1 MPETMQSF
9 ILILISLFV
18 SAAVYLFICFVLF
31 RIGRKFG
38 IGSFRKFCIPIYN
51 GVLICR
57 CGGISGWWLLGII
70 FPVIGIIFT
79 IYLWGSVARRLGK
92 NFWIYGLGILLL
104 GLPVFILA
112 FDGSKPVRAEEERIE
127 GDPRNKPIQVDVRL
141 QQPNEPRP
149 GSQFFDNTSGDSP
162 TKPFNTSNISGR
174 FFVVSGD
181 MAGHTIEVPQSGI
194 IIGRDPLQANLV
206 LTNDNASSRHA
217 SVYSDLHTKGR
228 LVLEDFGSTNG
239 TFYRVTEAM
248 EWKRAYGAVSLSKGA
263 SFRIGQGIA
272 QFKVV

>member
-1 MPETMQSF
+1 MSETMPSF
-9 ILILISLFV
+9 ILILISLFI

-38 IGSFRKFCIPIYN
+38 IGSFPKFCIPIYN

-57 CGGISGWWLLGII
+57 CGGISGWWLLGMVL
-70 FPVIGIIFT
+70 PVIGIIFT

-92 NFWIYGLGILLL
+92 NFWVYGLGTLLL

-127 GDPRNKPIQVDVRL
+127 GHPGNKPIQVDVHL

-149 GSQFFDNTSGDSP
+149 GPQFVDNTSGDSP
-162 TKPFNTSNISGR
+162 TKPVNASKISGSL
-174 FFVVSGD
+174 FVVSGD
-181 MAGHTIEVPQSGI
+181 MAGHTIDVPHSGI

-206 LTNDNASSRHA
+206 LTNDKASSRHA
-217 SVYSDLHTKGR
+217 RVYPDLDAKGR

-263 SFRIGQGIA
+263 SFRIGRGIA
-272 QFKVV
+272 QFEVV